1 MFEEGHYM
9 PGRKSNKS
17 AKFFIRRGVRLR
29 IVTASAGAMIFL
41 AVAGSASVA
50 SAADTGE
57 SLYKAHCT
65 VCHGDD
71 GKGTATGKALNAA
84 DLTSDTVQ
92 KLTDAQIATQIS
104 DGKGNMPPFK
114 STLNAAQIKQLV
126 AYVRTFGKKKK

>member
-1 MFEEGHYM
+1 MNMGKYLQF
-9 PGRKSNKS
+9 SNTG
-17 AKFFIRRGVRLR
+17 ARQLFRRTARMVV
-29 IVTASAGAMIFL
+29 IAVSASAMMFL

-57 SLYKAHCT
+57 SLFKANCA

-71 GKGTATGKALNAA
+71 GKLTATGRALNAK
-84 DLTSDTVQ
+84 DLTTDVVQ
-92 KLTDAQIATQIS
+92 KLTNEEIAKQIE

-114 STLNAAQIKQLV
+114 ASLNASQIKLLV